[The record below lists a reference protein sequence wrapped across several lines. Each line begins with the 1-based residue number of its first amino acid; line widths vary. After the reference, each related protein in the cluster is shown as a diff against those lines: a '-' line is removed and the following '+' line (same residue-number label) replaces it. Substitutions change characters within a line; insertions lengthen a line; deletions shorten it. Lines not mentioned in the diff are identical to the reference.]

1 MRATVKVL
9 IFVHSPT
16 WFTELSLLGRF
27 IHRAPG
33 HQVLFYV
40 VDFGHWTMQEIARG
54 LAKDG
59 IVCIL
64 ECERGPP
71 RNTAKESIRLPVADL
86 LSTIADSQRA
96 RAVRSWLCRHDPTS
110 AADFRATVTE
120 VSGAIADARALIRVE
135 RPDVVV
141 LGGNNPGYTTAS
153 LIEGAHREGVPAV
166 LVPSTFSNGLE
177 EAEVYAGDP
186 RHHIAGSPAKVVSLL
201 FPQWAIRH
209 HGLDLLR
216 CPPARA
222 LAMEALNIAPP
233 RPWAFNSGFADAIAA
248 ESNAMID
255 YAAAA
260 GLPRESMMLTG
271 SPSDDAMAAIH
282 KNAAQFR
289 RELYAELG
297 LPPGRPMLLTALP
310 PDFLY
315 VTGGRPQCD
324 FQQYDALV
332 KFWIDT
338 LADQHA
344 FNVVVALHPSVKIQ
358 TMRHIE
364 STNVRIA
371 SRRTADLIPLADLYV
386 ACVSST
392 IRWAIACG
400 KPVINYDIYRYHY
413 TDFLGVGGV
422 AATEERSEFRALVQ
436 HLTREPG
443 ALAELR
449 HRQGAEATRW
459 GLLDGR
465 CSERI
470 LKLLAKSV
478 DEVHHG
484 REASRNYGFLF
495 ARSTHP

>member
-1 MRATVKVL
+1 MKVL

-16 WFTELSLLGRF
+16 WFTELSLLGQF

-33 HQVLFYV
+33 HEVLFYV
-40 VDFGHWTMQEIARG
+40 VDFGHWTMHEIARS
-54 LAKDG
+54 LAQDG

-64 ECERGPP
+64 ECERSLPK
-71 RNTAKESIRLPVADL
+71 AASEAIRLPVAEP
-86 LSTIADSQRA
+86 LSTFADTQRA
-96 RAVRSWLCRHDPTS
+96 RAVRSWLCRHDPKS
-110 AADFRATVTE
+110 AADFRAAVTE
-120 VSGAIADARALIRVE
+120 LTGAIGNARELIWAN
-135 RPDVVV
+135 RPDVIV
-141 LGGNNPGYTTAS
+141 LGGNNPGYTTAG

-166 LVPSTFSNGLE
+166 LVPSTMSNGLE

-186 RHHIAGSPAKVVSLL
+186 RYYVTSAPAKVMSSL

-209 HGLDLLR
+209 NGLDLLR

-233 RPWAFNSGFADAIAA
+233 QPWAFNSGFADAIAA

-260 GLPRESMMLTG
+260 GLPRESMTLTG
-271 SPSDDAMAAIH
+271 SPSDDAMAAIR
-282 KNAAQFR
+282 KDAAR
-289 RELYAELG
+289 LRHELYAELG
-297 LPPGRPMLLTALP
+297 LPAGRPMLLTALP

-315 VTGGRPQCD
+315 VTGRRPQCD
-324 FQQYDALV
+324 FQQYDVLV

-338 LADQHA
+338 LANQDA
-344 FNVVVALHPSVKIQ
+344 FNVVVALHPSVKVQ
-358 TMRHIE
+358 SMRHIE

-392 IRWAIACG
+392 IRWAIASG
-400 KPVINYDIYRYHY
+400 KPVINYDVYRYRY
-413 TDFLGVGGV
+413 TDFVGVGGV
-422 AATEERSEFRALVQ
+422 AATEEQSEFRALVQ
-436 HLTREPG
+436 RLTGDPG

-449 HRQGAEATRW
+449 QSEGAEAPRW

-470 LKLLAKSV
+470 LTLLAKTV
-478 DEVHHG
+478 AEV
-484 REASRNYGFLF
+484 RPRRALRQATTDPVLTR
-495 ARSTHP
+495 AIHP